1 MDTQEIK
8 KMKKSSTDIFTA
20 MVKHLYREGLEVY
33 RERKEYDFLISLLL
47 DQDKVDS
54 YILLVIKK
62 LSKSFDENMKK
73 NGRNERLKYVNTD
86 KVLSAIRISHF
97 KASFVCLT
105 KE

>member
-1 MDTQEIK
+1 MG
-8 KMKKSSTDIFTA
+8 

-33 RERKEYDFLISLLL
+33 RKQKEYDFLISLLL

-54 YILLVIKK
+54 YIWLVIKN
-62 LSKSFDENMKK
+62 LSKNFDENMKE
-73 NGRNERLKYVNTD
+73 NGRNERLKYVNND
-86 KVLSAIRISHF
+86 KVLSALQIMHF